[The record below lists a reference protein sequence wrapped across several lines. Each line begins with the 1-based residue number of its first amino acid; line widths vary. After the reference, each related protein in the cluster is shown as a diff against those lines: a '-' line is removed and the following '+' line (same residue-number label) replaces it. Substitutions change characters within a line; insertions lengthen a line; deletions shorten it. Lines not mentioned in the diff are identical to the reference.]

1 MIIGAAMLY
10 VGWAHRTHRITW
22 LTTAGE
28 WLGGKF
34 NRPSWVALPVLVFTT
49 SIICALFGF
58 IWDVSWH
65 IGNGRD
71 PGPLANP
78 AHYFIIIGLF
88 GIFVA
93 GMLAVVLPFDKP
105 GPAAVRITRNWYAPV
120 GGLLMAGCG
129 LYAMIGFPLDDIWHR
144 IFGQDVTLWGPTHL
158 MMIGGAEL
166 LPVRGADAGVRG
178 RATQAAHDAAPER
191 RPPFVKSCA
200 ICPAAGCSSGCRSTR
215 SNSTSACRSS
225 GWCSSR
231 C

>member
-1 MIIGAAMLY
+1 MVEHVADKM
-10 VGWAHRTHRITW
+10 
-22 LTTAGE
+22 GE
-28 WLGGKF
+28 KF
-34 NRPSWVALPVLVFTT
+34 KRPAWVALPVLVFTT

-88 GIFVA
+88 GIFLA
-93 GMLAVVLPFDKP
+93 GMLAIVLPFEKP
-105 GPAAVRITRNWYAPV
+105 GPAAVRITSNWYAPV
-120 GGLLMAGCG
+120 GGVLMAGCG
-129 LYAMIGFPLDDIWHR
+129 MYAMTGFPLDDIWHR

-158 MMIGGAEL
+158 MMIGGAGFSLFAALMLEYES
-166 LPVRGADAGVRG
+166 R
-178 RATQAAHDAAPER
+178 RAVPDAAPEKW
-191 RPPFVKSCA
+191 FVKVLRYLSS
-200 ICPAAGCSSGCRSTR
+200 AGCSSGCRSTR
-215 SNSTSACRSS
+215 SNSTSAYRNS